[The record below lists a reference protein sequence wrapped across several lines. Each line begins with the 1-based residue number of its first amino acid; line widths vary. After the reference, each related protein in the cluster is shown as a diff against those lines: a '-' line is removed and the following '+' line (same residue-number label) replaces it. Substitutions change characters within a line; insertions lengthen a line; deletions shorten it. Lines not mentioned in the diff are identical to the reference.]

1 MTYTLT
7 LVTCL
12 MSTSLQITKKQY
24 AEYMSGDNVYI
35 DTGDASCSDTLSAVS
50 SEKEGLVE
58 DLERLQQRLERQTQ
72 TQDRQEAEFKH
83 RSVSRHYSCVT
94 SIMPL
99 VLCHYSCLYHVTSA
113 MSLGSVIYIVSL

>member
-7 LVTCL
+7 LVTRCAVTL
-12 MSTSLQITKKQY
+12 SHVNKLSDHKIRY
-24 AEYMSGDNVYI
+24 AKYMSGGGNVYI
-35 DTGDASCSDTLSAVS
+35 DTGDASCGDTLSAVS

-94 SIMPL
+94 SIMSL
-99 VLCHYSCLYHVTSA
+99 VLCH
-113 MSLGSVIYIVSL
+113 